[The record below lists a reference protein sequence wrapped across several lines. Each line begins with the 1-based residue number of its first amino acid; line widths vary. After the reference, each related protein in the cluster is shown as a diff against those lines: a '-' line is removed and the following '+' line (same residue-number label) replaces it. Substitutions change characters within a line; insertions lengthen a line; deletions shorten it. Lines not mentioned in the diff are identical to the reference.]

1 MWRPKDPLKL
11 IPLNNGY
18 FIVSFSNK
26 EDRAYAF
33 QEGPWMID
41 DHYLTVQR
49 WRPNFNPWKVDVQ
62 CNIAAWIRLPDVPFE
77 FYNVESLRRIG
88 NMIGKMIKVDRSTSI
103 YDKGGFARICVEI
116 DLKKPLIPTY
126 LVFGEERPIIY
137 EGLHQV
143 CLMCGKYGHQKEGC
157 PLNVCKATNQVS
169 EQEKVEE
176 VPVGDSSSKPKK
188 DVNGKEGVEEGIS
201 SVSGVVGGNGGKS
214 PEKDSISGGEPST
227 VSDGGQK
234 IDESPFGKIKLL
246 RRDFRGNLSGHLSEA
261 SVKKGIQEK
270 PVLAEFKG
278 SIDGIRILRREQIKK
293 EVTPSLN
300 ENKKASTR
308 DKAPQSAEW
317 VQVGSK
323 RKGES
328 KGKLKG
334 KENKSKPKTRPSRE
348 STGMEA
354 KEVVDVSPIPKA
366 TVGNDAGPSLRM
378 NEDVLIPPG
387 EALSVKDVVLGYSV
401 GDAEF
406 QGAKSFPALVRDLKS
421 HDHLDFI
428 AIMETRCAKESSV
441 VRASQLGFS
450 NMELIDCEGYSGGIW
465 CLWNPSIASISV
477 LERHHQ
483 FIHLQVNGTTG
494 HSWTLTV
501 VYASP
506 SCISRRV
513 LWDNLSRLAQSMGGY
528 AHDLRDMGFAGPE
541 FTWKRGMSEARLDRI
556 LVNNQWYDQFSNAS
570 VSHLPFFKSDHR
582 PLLLQLD
589 STKDSIRSNRPFRF
603 IAAWALHENFDD
615 FVRQSWLTDAAW
627 LSNISQFS
635 EACSKWNKE
644 VFRHTVG
651 RKKHLLRRLDGLNKA
666 VSLHGLLPKYEE
678 LQITI
683 WKELEDVLLQESL
696 IWAQKSRADW
706 SVSGD
711 RNTRYFHG
719 RANRRRKSQRIE
731 AIKDGEGSWIY
742 DPLLIKE
749 NREMIRK
756 GRSPSKKA
764 QKRNRRAEI
773 FLLLSPVSDVRISE
787 DSIGERTDCFARNQN
802 RRQKELFDYISPME
816 VKIFKFL

>member
-1 MWRPKDPLKL
+1 MSERGRKK
-11 IPLNNGY
+11 G
-18 FIVSFSNK
+18 K
-26 EDRAYAF
+26 ESGG
-33 QEGPWMID
+33 QEGSGGGDGVGDGGKTSNLHVHSEGGKGLLFGQQGEGKSRAESVPSGSPPNLRNGAPVQSYRDKLLSPGCAGFLVKHSEEDDIMQGWKEYFHKMNEKEQHGDLEESDGEDSPTTRRLEGKPGKISFTAEEYTAWCLPWMNSLIIK
-41 DHYLTVQR
+41 R
-49 WRPNFNPWKVDVQ
+49 WRPNFNPWKADVQ

-88 NMIGKMIKVDRSTSI
+88 NMIGKMIKVDRSTSV

-157 PLNVCKATNQVS
+157 PLNVCKATNPVS

-246 RRDFRGNLSGHLSEA
+246 RRDFRRNLSGHLSEA
-261 SVKKGIQEK
+261 SVKKGIQEN
-270 PVLAEFKG
+270 PVLAEVKG
-278 SIDGIRILRREQIKK
+278 STDGIRILRREQMKK
-293 EVTPSLN
+293 EATPGLN

-308 DKAPQSAEW
+308 EKGPLSAEW

-348 STGMEA
+348 STVGHDLGPLNSNYYNVLQGMEA
-354 KEVVDVSPIPKA
+354 KEVVDVSPIPKV
-366 TVGNDAGPSLRM
+366 TGVNDAGPSMSM
-378 NEDVLIPPG
+378 NEDVLIPPR
-387 EALSVKDVVLGYSV
+387 EALSVKDVVLGYNV
-401 GDAEF
+401 GNAEF
-406 QGAKSFPALVRDLKS
+406 QGAKRFPALVRDLKS
-421 HDHLDFI
+421 HYHLDFI
-428 AIMETRCAKESSV
+428 AIVETRCAKESSV

-513 LWDNLSRLAQSMGGY
+513 LWDNLSRLAQSVQGAWLLGGDFNGTLLLCERRSN
-528 AHDLRDMGFAGPE
+528 ATFRRSIDQDFSRWVDTHDLRDMGFVGPE

-556 LVNNQWYDQFSNAS
+556 LVNNHWNPSFG
-570 VSHLPFFKSDHR
+570 LKS
-582 PLLLQLD
+582 PGQ
-589 STKDSIRSNRPFRF
+589 I
-603 IAAWALHENFDD
+603 
-615 FVRQSWLTDAAW
+615 
-627 LSNISQFS
+627 
-635 EACSKWNKE
+635 
-644 VFRHTVG
+644 
-651 RKKHLLRRLDGLNKA
+651 GLCLGTGTLGTFMA
-666 VSLHGLLPKYEE
+666 VPIG
-678 LQITI
+678 
-683 WKELEDVLLQESL
+683 
-696 IWAQKSRADW
+696 
-706 SVSGD
+706 G
-711 RNTRYFHG
+711 G
-719 RANRRRKSQRIE
+719 
-731 AIKDGEGSWIY
+731 
-742 DPLLIKE
+742 
-749 NREMIRK
+749 
-756 GRSPSKKA
+756 SPSA
-764 QKRNRRAEI
+764 LR
-773 FLLLSPVSDVRISE
+773 L
-787 DSIGERTDCFARNQN
+787 
-802 RRQKELFDYISPME
+802 
-816 VKIFKFL
+816 